1 MPRRYAI
8 SRNAA
13 EDDPALDPGA
23 GEPPAVGDPPQGPP
37 VDDPGAPAPAGGRS
51 LRPRGYPGGYQPQ
64 PPPQQGGYQ
73 GPSYQQQPLANF
85 NYPTMP
91 PAPTFDPNKAPDG
104 AGLYYGQQ
112 IGAQDPSMQ
121 YIPDL
126 TTNDP
131 NRMYRNV
138 QNIGYNLGSGIN
150 ADLYN
155 QTQQQYG
162 LYGQYGNLANQA
174 YSQLAQ
180 TPGYTQDEQQNI
192 IRQQGYQG
200 AMTTPEQY
208 ASLGPTGSESAGMT
222 GDTGSYGDYFNPQQF
237 NDLNQ
242 ANENMQYAN
251 VDRAGAAQQGAIG
264 GLQSAYGQAI
274 DPTKLRT
281 SAGYMQQAGMTDAEV
296 EQAAQA
302 AERNVG
308 TQYGAAM
315 DDVRRRAAASGNA
328 SPMAI
333 AAATSRLQNQQS
345 VATADAATDARL
357 AARGQQR
364 QAATGV
370 EQTRLGAEQG
380 LTGMEMGAAGNVAG
394 QQMGAAQY
402 QGGLSQAAQNQIL
415 ANQMGAAQYT
425 TGMGTSIRQAQDTA
439 NTQRAAQLYGIRQ
452 GNTQYGQQSTYQ
464 QGMGV
469 NQALSAGYANAAQQR
484 MQGQQQYRGFL
495 TGQQGQALGAY
506 QTGQGQRIQ
515 NYNALTGGMNANAA
529 QWGNWQLG
537 KASQPTGFQQAV
549 AIGAGALASQQQ
561 QQKKPGT

>member
-1 MPRRYAI
+1 MPRRYSIA
-8 SRNAA
+8 RNAA
-13 EDDPALDPGA
+13 ASDDDPTLDPGTGDPVATGNPPEGPPIDDPAA
-23 GEPPAVGDPPQGPP
+23 TP
-37 VDDPGAPAPAGGRS
+37 VGGRTR
-51 LRPRGYPGGYQPQ
+51 RPRGYTGGYQPAPT
-64 PPPQQGGYQ
+64 PPPPAQGGYQ

-91 PAPTFDPNKAPDG
+91 AAPSFDPNKAPEG
-104 AGLYYGQQ
+104 SPVYAAQQ

-180 TPGYTQDEQQNI
+180 TPGYTQDEQDNI
-192 IRQQGYQG
+192 IRQQGYQS
-200 AMTTPEQY
+200 AMTTPEGY
-208 ASLGPTGSESAGMT
+208 ASLGPTAGETSGMLGNT
-222 GDTGSYGDYFNPQQF
+222 ASYGDYFNPAQF
-237 NDLNQ
+237 DALNQ

-251 VDRAGAAQQGAIG
+251 VDRTGAAQQGAIS
-264 GLQSAYGQAI
+264 GLQSAYGSAI
-274 DPTKLRT
+274 DPTRLRA

-308 TQYGAAM
+308 TQYGASI
-315 DDVRRRAAASGNA
+315 DDLKRRAAASGNA
-328 SPMAI
+328 SPMAV
-333 AAATSRLQNQQS
+333 AA
-345 VATADAATDARL
+345 ADAATDARL

-380 LTGMEMGAAGNVAG
+380 LTSTEMAAAGNVAG

-425 TGMGTSIRQAQDTA
+425 TGMGTNIRQAQDVA
-439 NTQRAAQLYGIRQ
+439 NAQRQQQLYGIRQ

-469 NQALSAGYANAAQQR
+469 NQALSQGYANAAQQR

-561 QQKKPGT
+561 QKKPGT